1 MKKPIKVLAS
11 LLLLTM
17 AVGCD
22 NESTPADNPS
32 GEVGGGGE
40 TVIVTPEDKDNNVT
54 IQVTSKVYDG
64 KPINVA
70 TNTLSGGNVSLQ
82 YKNKNEDDSTY
93 TADAPK
99 NVGEYT
105 VKASVEK
112 GNGYK
117 EANNTVNFSIT
128 KKEVEIVWSAPSNL
142 VYDGTAK
149 EASAGI
155 KESSVVSADT
165 VNITYGLTTGNDNV
179 NVGSFTYTA
188 TAISNDNYKL
198 PSNVV
203 SPTYTIGKATPTYTV
218 PTGLTATY
226 GQKLADVILPV
237 GFSFNDPLDT
247 LVGNA
252 GENEFLVTYDANN
265 ANYASVN
272 NIPVTIAVGKGTPT
286 YTVPTDLSAVYG
298 DTLGSIDLPT
308 GYSWEED
315 PSTLVGNAGYAT
327 HNIMFTPSD
336 TNNFEVIRNIPV
348 SIQIDKAS
356 PYLLPL
362 EPANAKVGDTL
373 ADITLPEGYTFMEDL
388 STSVGPAGSNVH
400 KLVYT
405 PEDTDNNHILS
416 GINFTINVSKLE
428 SSVPSLHLAPLEYR
442 EGLKLSDFVLPSN
455 EYSFVNP
462 NKILDS
468 AGAYQVEVIY
478 QNPDV
483 DTYAPLHFYTYVE
496 VKKAMPTYVVPTGL
510 AGYVGQTLGD
520 INLPTGFKFEDNLST
535 PLGSEGSHY
544 FNVSYCP
551 SSQDLDNYKSV
562 AHIPVAIEVSKQDN
576 AFTSVSC
583 LSKTYDGNPINS
595 PTCKLESDASVTYM
609 YKLQDADESEY
620 SVNKP
625 VNAGSY
631 DIKAIASDTDAYNGA
646 IGYGTVYIWHKKATL
661 EILDTFDRYYEK
673 DTDTI
678 DIQGK
683 YTYDGDGQVTTKYLR
698 INDDATG
705 NVNYPNVFSSDY
717 VEGVPTEVGSYYFQF
732 CASEGANY
740 SSTFT
745 TCVISIYSGTS
756 DSRDIQ
762 ISNLSDLTAPWNGV
776 QRRPIFSVDGVI
788 DGNVKFYTKL
798 PSDKVFN
805 SSITI
810 QSAGTYEIIAVKPA
824 TETTGVLVKKF
835 KVTVPKGDYTGE
847 VDWYGGN
854 EYLVAYCGQTLKNLT
869 SNGAKSITGGKIYF
883 DDPLDTPVGGPGLHE
898 FSVRFVP
905 TPLKINGVEIDSYNE
920 IVKTDLNVNVYKKPN
935 IPTPDEIKGIVLTPE
950 TKLSSYDLP
959 QGWSWINPDAIIGT
973 GYTNGEFTTQISYAG
988 DEYNE
993 PITSRYITLNVGK
1006 LRRNKAGILISDRNG
1021 NIYTRPG
1028 GIQIDPILERS
1039 ENECDLDSYDICVY
1053 DANPLNISNGFIV
1066 EFKRID
1072 APDSEYTTEAPTT
1085 PGGYMIRATL
1095 FGNNR
1100 LETAELIMGVEVKSP
1115 RLELVFEDVEENMTY
1130 AVLTTG
1136 YGNKGYAIAYNG
1148 VNLGGEEALASVNP
1162 VKIYNM
1168 CIDES
1173 LCNLV
1178 GGDIA
1183 VFYNNLADMKM
1194 FHINFVNEEIK
1205 MEKLTIS
1212 EPVATMIGDIE
1223 TYGGDI
1229 EYIESIAAFYTISG
1243 ENIKETNVTFIG
1255 DTDDLVPMDLDNSLD
1270 YSKFVPMLNNE
1281 VTINWEYF
1289 GDYIHLLPEGIFP
1302 FPFIEEDAN
1311 HQGFYTFAYG
1321 EYVNHGRDEDGNLFY
1336 ICSYGDLMYTKYID
1350 FDLDSIEDMRE
1361 YDSELIMKTV
1371 YCADINM
1378 YKLYEYGTI
1387 SFFTID
1393 ENNNLVWDDPST
1405 YVEEMYTLL
1414 EDDYDFY
1421 VVTLPDGSKI
1431 TYDFGCAYSYS
1442 YDSET
1447 NTLVIRT
1454 DYLTNEYQGVVLNDE
1469 DHTATYYFGE
1479 LVAEYDLVQY
1489 GDSFKAFVYN
1499 LNGQL
1504 SLVIYGIEDDGSLV
1518 YLGSEKVTFN
1528 EVANRYETSNDG
1540 GYYMILP
1547 DGTLVYKG
1555 RLI

>member
-1 MKKPIKVLAS
+1 MKKPLKVLAS

-17 AVGCD
+17 AVGCNKED
-22 NESTPADNPS
+22 TPIDNPS
-32 GEVGGGGE
+32 EDN
-40 TVIVTPEDKDNNVT
+40 TSTNVIVEDKDNSVT

-64 KPINVA
+64 KSINVTA
-70 TNTLSGGNVSLQ
+70 NALSGGSVSLL
-82 YKNKNEDDSTY
+82 YKVKNADDSTY
-93 TADAPK
+93 SADAPK

-105 VKASVEK
+105 VKASVDK
-112 GNGYK
+112 GTGYK
-117 EANNTVNFSIT
+117 KADSTADFSIT
-128 KKEVEIVWSAPSNL
+128 KKEVEIVWTAPSNL
-142 VYDGTAK
+142 IYDGSAK
-149 EASAGI
+149 EATAGVKSDSLI
-155 KESSVVSADT
+155 AGDNVT
-165 VNITYGLTTGNDNV
+165 LTYGLTAGKDNV
-179 NVGSFTYTA
+179 NVGSFTYTV

-203 SPTYTIGKATPTYTV
+203 SPSYTIGKATPTYNV
-218 PTGLTATY
+218 PTGLTAVY
-226 GQKLADVILPV
+226 GQTLADVTLPS
-237 GFSFNDPLDT
+237 GFTFESPLST
-247 LVGNA
+247 SVGNA
-252 GENEFLVTYDANN
+252 GDNEFLVTYDTND

-272 NIPVTIAVGKGTPT
+272 NIAVTISVDKADPT
-286 YTVPTDLSAVYG
+286 YTVLTGLTATYG
-298 DTLGSIDLPT
+298 DTLGDITTPSGYYFIEDDSTPVGEVGKVTHEMRFFPADGDNYNYVEFNVEIDVKKA
-308 GYSWEED
+308 D
-315 PSTLVGNAGYAT
+315 PSLSALEAAT
-327 HNIMFTPSD
+327 
-336 TNNFEVIRNIPV
+336 
-348 SIQIDKAS
+348 
-356 PYLLPL
+356 
-362 EPANAKVGDTL
+362 AKVGDTL
-373 ADITLPEGYTFMEDL
+373 ANITLPNGYTFMEDV
-388 STSVGPAGSNVH
+388 STLVGPAGSNVH
-400 KLVYT
+400 KLTYT
-405 PEDTDNNHILS
+405 PEDTDHFNVINNID
-416 GINFTINVSKLE
+416 FTINVSKLE

-442 EGLKLSDFVLPSN
+442 EGLKLSDFVLPSD
-455 EYSFVNP
+455 EYCFVNP
-462 NKILDS
+462 NKNFNS

-478 QNPDV
+478 QNSDV

-496 VKKAMPTYVVPTGL
+496 IKKAVPTYVVPTGL

-520 INLPTGFKFEDNLST
+520 INLPAGFKFESNLST

-544 FNVSYCP
+544 FNVSYTP
-551 SSQDLDNYKSV
+551 SSLDLDNYKSV
-562 AHIPVAIEVSKQDN
+562 AHIPVAIEVSKRDN

-625 VNAGSY
+625 VNVGSY

-705 NVNYPNVFSSDY
+705 NVNFPSVFSSDY
-717 VEGVPTEVGSYYFQF
+717 VDGVPTEVGSYYFQF

-740 SSTFT
+740 NSTFA

-762 ISNLSDLTAPWNGV
+762 ISNLSELTAPWNGT
-776 QRRPIFSVDGVI
+776 QRRPKFSVDGVI
-788 DGNVKFYTKL
+788 DGDVKFYTKY
-798 PSDKVFN
+798 PFEKGFN

-835 KVTVPKGDYTGE
+835 KVTVPKGDYEGE

-883 DDPLDTPVGGPGLHE
+883 DDPLDTPVGGPGMHE

-905 TPLKINGVEIDSYNE
+905 TPLKINGVEVDSYNE
-920 IVKTDLNVNVYKKPN
+920 IVKTDLKVNVYKRTN
-935 IPTPDEIKGIVLTPE
+935 ISTPDEIKSIVLTPE

-959 QGWSWINPDAIIGT
+959 QGWSWTNPNTTISA
-973 GYTNGEFTTQISYAG
+973 GYANGEFTTMISYAG
-988 DEYNE
+988 DDYNE
-993 PITSRYITLNVGK
+993 PITSRYVTLNVGK

-1028 GIQIDPILERS
+1028 GIQVDPILERS

-1053 DANPLNISNGFIV
+1053 DTNPLNISNGFIV

-1085 PGGYMIRATL
+1085 PGDYMIRATL

-1168 CIDES
+1168 CIDEA

-1194 FHINFVNEEIK
+1194 FHINFVNEELK
-1205 MEKLTIS
+1205 MEKITIS

-1255 DTDDLVPMDLDNSLD
+1255 DTDDLVPVDSDNSLD
-1270 YSKFVPMLNNE
+1270 YSKFVPILNIE
-1281 VTINWEYF
+1281 GIINWEYY

-1336 ICSYGDLMYTKYID
+1336 IFSYGDLMYTKYID
-1350 FDLDSIEDMRE
+1350 FNLDSIEDMRE
-1361 YDSELIMKTV
+1361 YDSEEIMKTV

-1378 YKLYEYGTI
+1378 YKLY
-1387 SFFTID
+1387 SFGSIEFFSID

-1405 YVEEMYTLL
+1405 YVEETYTLL
-1414 EDDYDFY
+1414 EDNTDFY

-1431 TYDFGCAYSYS
+1431 TYDFGGAYSYS

-1454 DYLTNEYQGVVLNDE
+1454 DYLTEEYQGVVLNDE

-1479 LVAEYDLVQY
+1479 LVDEYYLVQFGY
-1489 GDSFKAFVYN
+1489 SFKVFAYN

-1504 SLVIYGIEDDGSLV
+1504 SLVVYGVEDNGTLTYMGSL
-1518 YLGSEKVTFN
+1518 KVTFN
-1528 EVANRYETSNDG
+1528 ESYNRYETVDHG
-1540 GYYMILP
+1540 DYYIIMP
-1547 DGTLVYKG
+1547 DGTLVYEG
-1555 RLI
+1555 RLS